1 MPENEDTQKLAD
13 RLSDRKGSKRRGS
26 EPRLGNRFVRRLKE
40 EAQRRGGEKIL
51 PGTEGSPEFFELYEE
66 LSKEYPDL
74 KDIKVSELKNVI
86 SKIGMKHPEE
96 IIATLQKDNFKT
108 EIQKKRDKYITY

>member
-1 MPENEDTQKLAD
+1 MPEDEDTEKLAE
-13 RLSDRKGSKRRGS
+13 RLSRRGGKERRGS

-40 EAQRRGGEKIL
+40 EAQKRGEEKIL
-51 PGTEGSPEFFELYEE
+51 PETEDSPEFFELYEE

-74 KDIKVSELKNVI
+74 KDIKVNELKNVI
-86 SKIGMKHPEE
+86 SRIGMKHPEE

-108 EIQKKRDKYITY
+108 EIQRKRDKYITY